1 MATSNLVTKHDLQQE
16 LKKVEN
22 RLENRMDIGFKRVD
36 SRFTRLENKIIK
48 KLNIIAEFFD
58 KPILEYEKRI
68 IRVENHLGLGEMTN

>member
-36 SRFTRLENKIIK
+36 SRFTRLEIKIIK